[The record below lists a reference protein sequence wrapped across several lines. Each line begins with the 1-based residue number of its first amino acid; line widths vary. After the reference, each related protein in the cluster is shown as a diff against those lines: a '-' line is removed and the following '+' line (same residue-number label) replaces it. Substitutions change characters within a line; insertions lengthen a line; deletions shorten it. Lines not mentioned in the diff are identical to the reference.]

1 MKQLLGIL
9 AVTLLFSSSAH
20 SESWWEKGKALL
32 TGDKDASPAE
42 AIGELSI
49 GDISAGLKDALK
61 VGTGNVVGQLG
72 AAGGFS
78 ADDAIRI
85 ALPEELQTA
94 KKWLDKV
101 GMADELIDLE
111 GKMNEAAEI
120 ATPKAKALFWDSIAS
135 MSIDDARSIYN
146 GSNDAATQ
154 YFREKMGGQLADLV
168 RPVIGDSLNQ
178 AGAVKRFDDIMK
190 EYQSIPFVPDVKANL
205 TEHTV
210 DKSLDGIF
218 YYLAKEE
225 AAIRANPAER
235 TTELLKKVFSR

>member
-1 MKQLLGIL
+1 MKHILGIL
-9 AVTLLFSSSAH
+9 ALALLFSPTVH

-32 TGDKDASPAE
+32 GGGKQTTAAE
-42 AIGELSI
+42 SIGELSV

-61 VGTGNVVGQLG
+61 VGTGNVVSQLG

-111 GKMNEAAEI
+111 KKMNEAAEI

-135 MSIDDARSIYN
+135 MSIDDARAIYS
-146 GSNDAATQ
+146 GENDAATQ
-154 YFREKMGGQLADLV
+154 YFRQKMGGQLADLV
-168 RPVIGDSLNQ
+168 RPVISDGLNQ
-178 AGAVKRFDDIMK
+178 AGAVKRFDGIMK
-190 EYQSIPFVPDVKANL
+190 EYKSIPFVPDVKADL

-225 AAIRANPAER
+225 AAIRSNPAER
-235 TTELLKKVFSR
+235 TTELLKKVFAK